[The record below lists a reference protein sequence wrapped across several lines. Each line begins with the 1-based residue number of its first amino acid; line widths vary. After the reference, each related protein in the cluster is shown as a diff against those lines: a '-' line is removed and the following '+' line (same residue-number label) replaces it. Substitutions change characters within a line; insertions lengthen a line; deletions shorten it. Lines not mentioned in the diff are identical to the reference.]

1 MPDVVTIGETML
13 RLSAPPGVP
22 LEAASHL
29 FVHVAGAESNV
40 AVAMSRLG
48 TSAGWI
54 SRLTDN
60 SLGRRIYSDIRSH
73 GVDVSRVLWT
83 RADRIGTYFLELG
96 RVPRPG
102 RVIYDRAGSAM
113 AMISPDEVDW
123 VYVRE
128 AKVVHLSGITPGLSP
143 SCRTLVARAID
154 EARAARIFVSFDVNY
169 RALLWTPA
177 EAAAA
182 LGALLPKVS
191 ILICTAAD
199 ARLLFG
205 VEGDAGTVAGALRAR
220 FRPEVAVVTDGV
232 HFAAAAGARL
242 FQRDGYQVETVD
254 RIGAGDA
261 FAAGF
266 LHGYLTDGVE
276 RGLADGAALAALK
289 HTYYGDT
296 VWASAEDVQRLISGD
311 EVWR

>member
-13 RLSAPPGVP
+13 RISAPPGVP

-60 SLGRRIYSDIRSH
+60 PLGRRIYRDIRSH

-96 RVPRPG
+96 RIPRPG

-113 AMISPDEVDW
+113 AMVSPDEVDW

-128 AKVVHLSGITPGLSP
+128 AKVVHLSG
-143 SCRTLVARAID
+143 
-154 EARAARIFVSFDVNY
+154 
-169 RALLWTPA
+169 
-177 EAAAA
+177 
-182 LGALLPKVS
+182 
-191 ILICTAAD
+191 
-199 ARLLFG
+199 
-205 VEGDAGTVAGALRAR
+205 
-220 FRPEVAVVTDGV
+220 
-232 HFAAAAGARL
+232 
-242 FQRDGYQVETVD
+242 
-254 RIGAGDA
+254 
-261 FAAGF
+261 
-266 LHGYLTDGVE
+266 
-276 RGLADGAALAALK
+276 
-289 HTYYGDT
+289 
-296 VWASAEDVQRLISGD
+296 
-311 EVWR
+311 